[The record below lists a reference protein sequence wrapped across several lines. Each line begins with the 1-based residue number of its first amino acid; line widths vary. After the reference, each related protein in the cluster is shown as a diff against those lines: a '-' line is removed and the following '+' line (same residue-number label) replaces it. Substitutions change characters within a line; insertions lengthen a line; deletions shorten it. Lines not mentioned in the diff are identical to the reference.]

1 MHAGYGYD
9 TATGQYYDIETGNYI
24 YNTGWNAGGTEN
36 WRGGLTW
43 VGETGPELVALPQ
56 GSSVYSN
63 QESQNMTGDTFYITI
78 DAKSV
83 KEFNDIVEMAKTAR
97 IRSRMR

>member
-1 MHAGYGYD
+1 M
-9 TATGQYYDIETGNYI
+9 
-24 YNTGWNAGGTEN
+24 
-36 WRGGLTW
+36 
-43 VGETGPELVALPQ
+43 ALPQ
-56 GSSVYSN
+56 GSSIYSN
-63 QESQNMTGDTFYITI
+63 QESQSMGGDTFYITI